1 MKHINIGRV
10 AAENECYDG
19 HDENLDCK
27 VLDEDKILNCI
38 ESDMVK
44 GKTSSNK
51 AILMELRFVIQ
62 ILYNLNIL

>member
-38 ESDMVK
+38 ESDMLK
-44 GKTSSNK
+44 GKTRPTK
-51 AILMELRFVIQ
+51 P
-62 ILYNLNIL
+62 Y